1 MSARPEAIV
10 EKASLTPKDWEQAAL
25 ELIAE
30 KGVGGLAV
38 EPLARRLGI
47 TKGSFYWHFPGRKEL
62 LEAALLRWEQQDQ
75 ANLEKSRKIKDQ
87 PLERLENFIWRTTQ
101 QTLTH
106 RIHLAMCAAREHEVI
121 RPVLQRVTNR
131 RIAFLAHAIAEL
143 GFAEEAAN
151 QRAMLLY
158 SAYVGYLHLQSHH
171 LVPESGDPRFDDY
184 VKHVIESL
192 IQSIG
197 APDSTLG

>member
-1 MSARPEAIV
+1 MSARPKAIV

-30 KGVGGLAV
+30 KGISGLAV

-47 TKGSFYWHFPGRKEL
+47 TKGSFYWHFPGRNEL

-75 ANLEKSRKIKDQ
+75 VNLEKSLKMRDQ

-106 RIHLAMCAAREHEVI
+106 QIHLAMCAAREHEVI

-143 GFAEEAAN
+143 GFEEAAAN

-171 LVPESGDPRFDDY
+171 LVPESGDPQFDEY

-192 IQSIG
+192 IGSIG
-197 APDSTLG
+197 EPDSAVR

>member
-1 MSARPEAIV
+1 MSARPEAVV
-10 EKASLTPKDWEQAAL
+10 EKASLTPTDWEQAAL

-30 KGVGGLAV
+30 KGIGGLAV

-75 ANLEKSRKIKDQ
+75 ANLEKSFAISDQ

-106 RIHLAMCAAREHEVI
+106 QIHLAMCAAREHELI

-131 RIAFLAHAIAEL
+131 RVAFLAKALTEL
-143 GFAEEAAN
+143 GFEKEAAN

-171 LVPESGDPRFDDY
+171 LVPEAGDPRFDDY
-184 VKHVIESL
+184 VKHVINSL

-197 APDSTLG
+197 EPDSAPR

>member
-1 MSARPEAIV
+1 MSARPKAIV

-30 KGVGGLAV
+30 KGISGLAV

-47 TKGSFYWHFPGRKEL
+47 TKGSFYWHFPGRNEL

-75 ANLEKSRKIKDQ
+75 VNLEKSLKMRDQ

-106 RIHLAMCAAREHEVI
+106 QIHLAMCAAREHEVI

-143 GFAEEAAN
+143 GFEEAAAN
-151 QRAMLLY
+151 QRAMLLC

-171 LVPESGDPRFDDY
+171 LVPESGDPQFDEY

-192 IQSIG
+192 IGSIG
-197 APDSTLG
+197 EPDSAVR